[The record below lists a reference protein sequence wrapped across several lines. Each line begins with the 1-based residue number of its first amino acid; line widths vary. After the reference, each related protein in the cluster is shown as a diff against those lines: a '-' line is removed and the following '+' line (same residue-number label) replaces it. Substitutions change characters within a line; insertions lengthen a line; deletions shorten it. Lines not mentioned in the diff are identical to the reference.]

1 MILQGRF
8 NHILESFSPSLSS
21 NLIPFGVCSTLIG
34 LGRNLVGPNMSAI
47 IDLSFVQH
55 VLTPHFLNCKRC
67 CEIWQCL
74 RIQSSLGYFWY
85 LESSLNFPTLFTAIT
100 GEPSRTFSFQT
111 SAKTS
116 AARLKFL
123 ISIRDADGEGGSE
136 RERVNLCD
144 RKNVPRYLCILQ
156 LLQL

>member
-1 MILQGRF
+1 MLQYRSNGTGSISDCLHIRESIAILHGRF
-8 NHILESFSPSLSS
+8 SHILESFSPSLSS
-21 NLIPFGVCSTLIG
+21 NLIPFGVCSTLTG

-55 VLTPHFLNCKRC
+55 VLTPHFLNCKRY

-100 GEPSRTFSFQT
+100 GEPSRTST
-111 SAKTS
+111 EDKSM
-116 AARLKFL
+116 L
-123 ISIRDADGEGGSE
+123 
-136 RERVNLCD
+136 
-144 RKNVPRYLCILQ
+144 
-156 LLQL
+156 